1 MELQTRYDTGRFVP
15 SFRHVGVA
23 RRRAPQNMGLG
34 GWIGLTEPKSILGL
48 PNPATSYIE
57 TCGGP
62 PAHFSHFLP
71 VDWLT
76 GFVVKGQEVTGLPT
90 LLVSAMCILL
100 RWGLDT

>member
-1 MELQTRYDTGRFVP
+1 MALLFVEVDVMNA
-15 SFRHVGVA
+15 FLLHHVRGHY
-23 RRRAPQNMGLG
+23 L
-34 GWIGLTEPKSILGL
+34 
-48 PNPATSYIE
+48 
-57 TCGGP
+57 
-62 PAHFSHFLP
+62 LP